1 MQPFTSK
8 TAEKENRK
16 WGDRMKE
23 NICTIVGIIGGFI
36 AMMLGGWD
44 TALITLVIFMAVDFI
59 TGLIGAALGK
69 SKHSW
74 TGHLSS
80 KAGWYGL
87 AKKFCTLLII
97 VVAVRI
103 DILIGTTYVRDAT
116 CIGFCVNELLSI
128 VENTSLIGI
137 PYPEAIKKG
146 IEVLQKKTGKMDSSL
161 QSMIDAL
168 DGDDAESKEED
179 TDDSEA

>member
-1 MQPFTSK
+1 
-8 TAEKENRK
+8 
-16 WGDRMKE
+16 MKDE
-23 NICTIVGIIGGFI
+23 ISTIAGLIGGFI
-36 AMMLGGWD
+36 ATLLGGWD
-44 TALITLVIFMAVDFI
+44 SALITLVIFMAIDFT
-59 TGLIGAALGK
+59 TGLIAAALGK

-74 TGHLSS
+74 TGRLSS

-128 VENTSLIGI
+128 VENTSLMGV
-137 PYPEAIKKG
+137 PYPDAIKKA
-146 IEVLQKKTGKMDSSL
+146 IDVLQKKAGKMNEDATDIL
-161 QSMIDAL
+161 DAL
-168 DGDDAESKEED
+168 DEENDDTSQK
-179 TDDSEA
+179 